1 VSTSEVTELIHQLQ
15 SGAMNLEQVA
25 ERFGRRTWARARRPQ
40 PENDEER
47 AEQLDPGLPVAGS
60 IDDVTAAYDRGEL
73 TVTQYQVLSEAVAE
87 SIRCE
92 VCRREQ
98 RKHAG

>member
-1 VSTSEVTELIHQLQ
+1 MSTSEVTELIHQLQ

-25 ERFGRRTWARARRPQ
+25 ERFRRRTWARARTPQ

-60 IDDVTAAYDRGEL
+60 IDDVTAAYDCGEL

-87 SIRCE
+87 SIRRE